1 MGITHKSAQRGN
13 SFWNI
18 ITAVDPHCHSGQRL
32 LKPGT
37 RIGGD
42 IITGVIRRPQTLLLC
57 ELAFIMFNRS
67 RILFSSASN
76 TNGNVAAILSTAAV
90 EGVMRFSGTGVGV
103 GSGVGFG
110 FGSVLGLVLDPA
122 SDLGWDLGWDPG
134 WV

>member
-1 MGITHKSAQRGN
+1 
-13 SFWNI
+13 
-18 ITAVDPHCHSGQRL
+18 
-32 LKPGT
+32 
-37 RIGGD
+37 
-42 IITGVIRRPQTLLLC
+42 
-57 ELAFIMFNRS
+57 MFNRS

-103 GSGVGFG
+103 ARESGLV
-110 FGSVLGLVLDPA
+110 SDPVLGLVLDPA